1 MVHTLREVISFNAS
15 ISNNTWHNLC
25 LFYTGASTPTAT
37 PPGTPGRRSFSIHV
51 PTQSSLTLPIRRYI
65 SGTLITHVLG
75 QPSFSL
81 ATFLISANT
90 QYLGIEL
97 PSKQITLEDVCK
109 LANDHYQNVLP
120 MSVITHARSLFSQH
134 DVAWR
139 ESDRA
144 RRIATNLEN
153 CKLALHRAK
162 SIATRFQVSVC
173 VCYVIITD
181 HYWGSLHVYSNKSE
195 DIFKN
200 CYK

>member
-1 MVHTLREVISFNAS
+1 MFCSGST
-15 ISNNTWHNLC
+15 
-25 LFYTGASTPTAT
+25 TPTAT
-37 PPGTPGRRSFSIHV
+37 PPGTPGRRSLSIHI

-65 SGTLITHVLG
+65 SGTLISHVLG

-81 ATFLISANT
+81 ATFLVSANT
-90 QYLGIEL
+90 QYLCIEL
-97 PSKQITLEDVCK
+97 PDKQITLEEVCK
-109 LANDHYQNVLP
+109 LANDHYQNILP

-162 SIATRFQVSVC
+162 NIATRFQVGMCTHACKYIVC
-173 VCYVIITD
+173 CSFVV
-181 HYWGSLHVYSNKSE
+181 
-195 DIFKN
+195 
-200 CYK
+200 